1 MPAILS
7 VEEQSLRSQALMLG
21 RWATLVKLGM
31 AGVVSHF
38 ANGKLAP
45 SGTLSEQRD
54 TRTTGEIVKR
64 KVGAVVFLLV
74 ASVAVWAFQ
83 SEGRLHDGEIRAFLD
98 EIHGQR
104 GMMNVP
110 RVDGEFL
117 HDFILEWALLK

>member
-31 AGVVSHF
+31 AGVVGRF

-45 SGTLSEQRD
+45 SGTLSEQHD
-54 TRTTGEIVKR
+54 TRPRGEVVKR

-74 ASVAVWAFQ
+74 ASITVWAFQ

-98 EIHGQR
+98 ESHGQR
-104 GMMNVP
+104 G
-110 RVDGEFL
+110 
-117 HDFILEWALLK
+117 I

>member
-1 MPAILS
+1 MQIA
-7 VEEQSLRSQALMLG
+7 G
-21 RWATLVKLGM
+21 R
-31 AGVVSHF
+31 F

-45 SGTLSEQRD
+45 SGTLSEQHD
-54 TRTTGEIVKR
+54 TRTRGEIVKR
-64 KVGAVVFLLV
+64 KVGAVAFLLV

-117 HDFILEWALLK
+117 HDFILERALLK